1 MTGLQS
7 STMSREG
14 LVEARESLC
23 LLLHEILNTVAA
35 ANEAIVDSPAI
46 QATLNDITATC
57 TSASNT
63 IKKFG
68 SREGEIGVFPAAW
81 HERLQSPSA
90 RLDELQKRLPQESS
104 GLMNEA
110 LEKVRQATSG
120 FSSRVAL
127 ISATKVPEAAL
138 IVNGNH
144 VVDGHAVQ
152 NSAQEAPPVPASRG
166 LLLIV
171 DDNDG
176 NRDVLARR
184 LLREGY
190 EIMLAEGGGQ
200 ALKMLDRYPF
210 DAVLLDIMMPEIDG
224 YAVLAELKKKPVLRH
239 LPVVMI
245 SALDDLESV
254 VRCIQMGADDY
265 LFKPF
270 NAVLLRARIAALV
283 DRKRLRDDERKRAKD
298 LERAFNETQKQ
309 RKRSEELLLN
319 ILPAVIARE
328 LQANNCVQPLYFE
341 DVTVAFADIVGFTRS
356 TEELPAEDLVHVLHQ
371 YFSAFDRI
379 IGRYGLEKLKT
390 IGDCYMFAGGMPVRR
405 PSHPVDSVLAAFE
418 MIHAAEQMG
427 RAGPVDWKLRIGI
440 HTGPVIAG
448 VVGIHKFAFDIWGDT
463 VNLSS
468 RMESSGEAARINL
481 SAASFSRIKDFFAC
495 EGRGRI
501 GIKHGGKTEMYF
513 ANGIATGLLSKG
525 PTPRQAFEQRY
536 KIYFQ
541 NDLQSFPEFLLEQSQ
556 EQSNPQSNE

>member
-1 MTGLQS
+1 MAGLQS
-7 STMSREG
+7 ITMSREG
-14 LVEARESLC
+14 LVEARESLR

-35 ANEAIVDSPAI
+35 ANDVIVDSPGI
-46 QATLNDITATC
+46 KATLNDIAATC

-63 IKKFG
+63 IKTFG

-90 RLDELQKRLPQESS
+90 RLDELQKRLPRESF
-104 GLMNEA
+104 GMANEV
-110 LEKVRQATSG
+110 LEKVRRATCG

-127 ISATKVPEAAL
+127 ISATQVLEAASTA
-138 IVNGNH
+138 NGNH
-144 VVDGHAVQ
+144 VVADHTVQ
-152 NSAQEAPPVPASRG
+152 SSAQEAPPVPASRG
-166 LLLIV
+166 LLLVV
-171 DDNDG
+171 DDNEG

-200 ALKMLDRYPF
+200 GLKMLDRYPF

-224 YAVLAELKKKPVLRH
+224 YAVLAEMKNDPILRH

-254 VRCIQMGADDY
+254 VRCIEMGADDY
-265 LFKPF
+265 LSKPF
-270 NAVLLRARIAALV
+270 NPVLLRARIAALL

-298 LERAFNETQKQ
+298 LERAFNEIQKQ

-356 TEELPAEDLVHVLHQ
+356 TEELPAEDLVQVLHQ
-371 YFSAFDRI
+371 YFSVFDRI

-448 VVGIHKFAFDIWGDT
+448 VVGIHKFAFDIWGET

-468 RMESSGEAARINL
+468 RMESSGEASRINL

-495 EGRGRI
+495 ERRGRI
-501 GIKHGGKTEMYF
+501 AIKHGCKVEMYF
-513 ANGIATGLLSKG
+513 ANGIVTGLLSKG
-525 PTPRQAFEQRY
+525 PTPRKAFEQRY

-556 EQSNPQSNE
+556 EQSNPQSTE